1 MENSK
6 IHQKSPPKKL
16 NESSDIAI
24 FQIST
29 LGINYS
35 SESDSW
41 SSHADMLLHV
51 FPRHSVQATEHSR
64 PCFLQLQRFESQ
76 FVLHLKYIVFRSSS
90 GAGGKL
96 DLIGTHML
104 CSIDHPQSFASI
116 LSASPI
122 HFFTWWNTRKIWKFA
137 AFDVGSK
144 NDAINYRGITVLPVI
159 SKIVEAVIRE
169 YNHWSIICK
178 ILRKEGL
185 RKDRPP
191 WMLLYLSK
199 KHTEY

>member
-1 MENSK
+1 MYLSN
-6 IHQKSPPKKL
+6 INIRYQL
-16 NESSDIAI
+16 FVWIRVLI
-24 FQIST
+24 F
-29 LGINYS
+29 
-35 SESDSW
+35 
-41 SSHADMLLHV
+41 ACRHV
-51 FPRHSVQATEHSR
+51 ATWFPRHSVQATEHSR

-76 FVLHLKYIVFRSSS
+76 FVLHLQYIVFRSSS

-96 DLIGTHML
+96 DLIDTHML
-104 CSIDHPQSFASI
+104 CPIDHPQSFASI

-122 HFFTWWNTRKIWKFA
+122 HCFTWWNTRKIWECA

-144 NDAINYRGITVLPVI
+144 HDAINYRGRTVLPVI
-159 SKIVEAVIRE
+159 SKIVEAV
-169 YNHWSIICK
+169 
-178 ILRKEGL
+178 RKEGL